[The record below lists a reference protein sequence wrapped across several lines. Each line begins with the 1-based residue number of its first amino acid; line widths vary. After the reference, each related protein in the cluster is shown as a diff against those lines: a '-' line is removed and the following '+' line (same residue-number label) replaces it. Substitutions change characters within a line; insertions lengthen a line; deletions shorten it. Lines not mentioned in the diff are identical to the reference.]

1 MKEIPMKPVSIMTV
15 LVLVSLSFNGC
26 APLLSVPRNILNG
39 LHRTPVEAVGSDS
52 DTPEVS
58 SELTEVRRLLDRMV
72 QSGELT
78 QNAADLKFLQE
89 RDRIDSQQR
98 QQQQQQPR
106 YSGGFSGGMS
116 CYSNTLGATFCY

>member
-1 MKEIPMKPVSIMTV
+1 MKPVSSIFPV
-15 LVLVSLSFNGC
+15 LLLVSLSLYGC
-26 APLLSVPRNILNG
+26 SVPGNILNG
-39 LHRTPVEAVGSDS
+39 LHRTPTVEAVGSTS
-52 DTPEVS
+52 GTPGVS
-58 SELTEVRRLLDRMV
+58 SEFTEVRRLLDRMV

-89 RDRIDSQQR
+89 RDRINS